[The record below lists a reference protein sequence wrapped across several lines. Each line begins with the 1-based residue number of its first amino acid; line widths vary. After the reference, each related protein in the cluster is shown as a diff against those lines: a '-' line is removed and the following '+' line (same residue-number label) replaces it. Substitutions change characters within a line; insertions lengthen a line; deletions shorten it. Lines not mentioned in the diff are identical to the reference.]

1 MNLRFEGTFSEVMEL
16 EEYPCDVQD
25 LTMSLAFNT
34 RTTGSERE
42 TPPLRPRRRDTATAA
57 LPHVCLERHACAAL
71 TLANATRRVCVSHRT
86 GTLPRRHMPAPV
98 SPLCPRLSPLL
109 LPHPS
114 PTFSDAP

>member
-42 TPPLRPRRRDTATAA
+42 TPPLQLRRRDTATVA
-57 LPHVCLERHACAAL
+57 PPPVCLERHACAAL
-71 TLANATRRVCVSHRT
+71 TLANALRRGVSHRT

-98 SPLCPRLSPLL
+98 SPLCPRLSLLL
-109 LPHPS
+109 LPHPAS
-114 PTFSDAP
+114 TLSDAP

>member
-86 GTLPRRHMPAPV
+86 GTLPLPPA
-98 SPLCPRLSPLL
+98 SAHARSCFTPLPAALTASLA
-109 LPHPS
+109 
-114 PTFSDAP
+114 APFAHLQ